1 MYWKDRAIEN
11 LNKQIAK
18 FESLKMKYLENEAKL
33 QKLFDMGVI
42 DSQGDFIPYKHDDE
56 DEMR

>member
-1 MYWKDRAIEN
+1 
-11 LNKQIAK
+11 
-18 FESLKMKYLENEAKL
+18 MKYLDNEAKL

-42 DSQGDFIPYKHDDE
+42 DSQGDFIPYKPDDE